1 MTTASHACP
10 CHPHVVVAAL
20 FWPLTRPPGLRFV
33 AHCPIVTA
41 ALLCTGW
48 GFIVLLLIRGEFI
61 LNDLGTEG
69 SASFL
74 LLQGMKESL
83 CHDRKS
89 LSECEKRT
97 SDITSLGCT
106 GMHST
111 KEEII

>member
-1 MTTASHACP
+1 M
-10 CHPHVVVAAL
+10 
-20 FWPLTRPPGLRFV
+20 
-33 AHCPIVTA
+33 AHCTIVMA

-48 GFIVLLLIRGEFI
+48 GFIVLLLIRGEFP

-74 LLQGMKESL
+74 LLHGMKASL
-83 CHDRKS
+83 CHARKS
-89 LSECEKRT
+89 LSKCEKRT
-97 SDITSLGCT
+97 SDITSLGYT